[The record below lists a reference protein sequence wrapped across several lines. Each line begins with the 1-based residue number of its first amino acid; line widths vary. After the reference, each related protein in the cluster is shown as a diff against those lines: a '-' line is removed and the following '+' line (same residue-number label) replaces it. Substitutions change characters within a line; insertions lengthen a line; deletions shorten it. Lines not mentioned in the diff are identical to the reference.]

1 MPQNSYTE
9 NEPQSGNI
17 IQVGCT
23 DLGGVPLQSATYRI
37 TGGNSQPF
45 TINSTNGQISWMGT
59 QTPDYEEIRFYLFD
73 IMCVDNLD
81 SSNTATAR
89 VNVSVSPVNEFIP
102 EISPS
107 VVTVF
112 TRENAPQ
119 GTILVSTQP
128 GGQRQYSVT
137 DRDDGPDGII
147 TYTLTNTSDSLDG
160 LFTVNPENGAL
171 LLAKELDVDNIP
183 TASDFLTVR
192 ITVCDT
198 EPPRDECPNLPVTII
213 VQSAADNEPMFSENQ
228 YTVALF
234 EDTPSGSVIAT
245 SMCSDQDNGI
255 GTFRGIDILNIN
267 PSSAEDLFR
276 VDSSQDGKSG
286 NGDLILQEQL
296 DFEAARLYNIT
307 LRCFDNQFNPSQD
320 IAQVVIIVRPVNDEP
335 PVFEHIFYSFA
346 VNRISASGV
355 DIGQVVANDNDQEIG
370 GEISYSILSG
380 DTANFGVRLDGM
392 VYLKDFVFAFEGDSF
407 DLVVMASDG
416 EFNTTT
422 DVRITVSGSILS
434 IPDIAIVVAAV
445 LVFIAIVTIFC
456 CCCICGHRHSLRY
469 PFTFNELKCGYIA
482 FVSYLER

>member
-1 MPQNSYTE
+1 MSSSPR
-9 NEPQSGNI
+9 
-17 IQVGCT
+17 
-23 DLGGVPLQSATYRI
+23 SAQAY
-37 TGGNSQPF
+37 
-45 TINSTNGQISWMGT
+45 
-59 QTPDYEEIRFYLFD
+59 
-73 IMCVDNLD
+73 
-81 SSNTATAR
+81 
-89 VNVSVSPVNEFIP
+89 
-102 EISPS
+102 

-171 LLAKELDVDNIP
+171 LLARELDVDNIP

-234 EDTPSGSVIAT
+234 EDTPRGSIIAT
-245 SMCSDQDNGI
+245 SMCSDQDSGI
-255 GTFRGIDILNIN
+255 GAYGGIDIVTIN

-276 VDSSQDGKSG
+276 VNSSQDGKSG
-286 NGDLILQEQL
+286 IGDLILQEQL

-380 DTANFGVRLDGM
+380 DTANFGVHLDGM

-434 IPDIAIVVAAV
+434 IPDIAIVAAAV
-445 LVFIAIVTIFC
+445 LVFIAIIVAIFC
-456 CCCICGHRHSLRY
+456 CCCICGHRHSSRY
-469 PFTFNELKCGYIA
+469 PFTFNELKCGYTA